1 MSFNLQKRIMKTQVT
16 ILFTIISFLKG
27 YTQTTL
33 IPDPVFEQLL
43 ITKGIDTDG
52 LVNGQML
59 TADAL
64 TVTQLTL
71 GSPQIYVYNI
81 SNLTGIEAFTNLEK
95 LEVYGAD
102 LYNAGLNIVNL
113 NKLNFLALPDC
124 RLKTV
129 DISQNLLLE
138 HIDLSNCCYDVVG
151 NSINNLDLSNNPL
164 VHIVGLRNNPIQS
177 VNLKNNTQTN
187 VLMDLVI
194 EFINLTINYTI
205 CIEVDDEIA
214 AANKQGIYTNWQVI
228 GPSANSTDLFNYI
241 YSENC
246 ALSKPEFDFSSFNI
260 YPNPTTDVLQ
270 IDYDVNEF
278 QIKKLQLFSIDGKKI
293 KEIIN
298 TSTLDISFLNTGNY
312 ILKIETSKGNFS
324 KLIIKK

>member
-1 MSFNLQKRIMKTQVT
+1 MKIYITL
-16 ILFTIISFLKG
+16 LFTISFLKG

-33 IPDPVFEQLL
+33 IPDPVFEQHL

-64 TVTQLTL
+64 AVTQLTL
-71 GSPQIYVYNI
+71 GSPQIYVNNI
-81 SNLTGIEAFTNLEK
+81 SNLAGIEAFTNLEK

-102 LYNAGLNIVNL
+102 LYNTGLNIVNL
-113 NKLNFLALPDC
+113 NKLIFLALPDC

-129 DISQNLLLE
+129 DVSQSLLLE
-138 HIDLSNCCYDVVG
+138 EIYLSNSAVDVGG

-164 VHIVGLRNNPIQS
+164 VHKIGLKNNPIQS

-187 VLMDLVI
+187 VLMDLDI
-194 EFINLTINYTI
+194 EFMNPLTSNYII

-214 AANKQGIYTNWQVI
+214 AINKQGIYTNWQVI
-228 GPSANSTDLFNYI
+228 GPSTNSTDLFNYI
-241 YSENC
+241 YSKNC
-246 ALSKPEFDFSSFNI
+246 ALSKPGFDFSSFKI
-260 YPNPTTDVLQ
+260 YPNPTIDVLQ
-270 IDYDVNEF
+270 IDYDVNKF
-278 QIKKLQLFSIDGKKI
+278 QIKKLQLFSTDGKKL
-293 KEIIN
+293 KEISK
-298 TSTLDISFLNTGNY
+298 TSTLDISFLNAGNY
-312 ILKIETSKGNFS
+312 ILKIETSKGSFS

>member
-1 MSFNLQKRIMKTQVT
+1 MKILVTLLLT
-16 ILFTIISFLKG
+16 ILSFLKG
-27 YTQTTL
+27 HTQTTL

-64 TVTQLTL
+64 AVTQLTL
-71 GSPQIYVYNI
+71 GSQANFVRNI
-81 SNLTGIEAFTNLEK
+81 NSLSGIEAFTNLEK
-95 LEVYGAD
+95 LEVYGAYLFNSGID
-102 LYNAGLNIVNL
+102 ISSLT
-113 NKLNFLALPDC
+113 KLNFLALIHC
-124 RLKTV
+124 
-129 DISQNLLLE
+129 NLLNINITQNIVLE
-138 HIDLSNCCYDVVG
+138 EVYLSNTAIDVGGG
-151 NSINNLDLSNNPL
+151 NAIMNLDLSNNPL
-164 VHIVGLRNNPIQS
+164 VHKVGLRNNSVQS

-187 VLMDLVI
+187 VLMDLDI
-194 EFINLTINYTI
+194 EFMNPLTSNYTI

-214 AANKQGIYTNWQVI
+214 AANKQGIYTNWKVI

-246 ALSKPEFDFSSFNI
+246 ALSKPEFDFSSFKI

-270 IDYDVNEF
+270 IDYDVNKF
-278 QIKKLQLFSIDGKKI
+278 QIKKLQLFSIDGKKL
-293 KEIIN
+293 KEISK

-312 ILKIETSKGNFS
+312 ILKIETNKGSFS
-324 KLIIKK
+324 KLIVKK

>member
-1 MSFNLQKRIMKTQVT
+1 MKIYLTS
-16 ILFTIISFLKG
+16 LFIIFFLKG

-33 IPDPVFEQLL
+33 IPDSAFEQLL

-71 GSPQIYVYNI
+71 GSPQIYVNNI

-95 LEVYGAD
+95 LEVYGAS
-102 LYNAGLNIVNL
+102 LFNSGISTITLT
-113 NKLNFLALPDC
+113 KLNFLALPDC
-124 RLKTV
+124 HLLNIDLT
-129 DISQNLLLE
+129 QNILLE
-138 HIDLSNCCYDVVG
+138 EVYLSNSSFDVAG
-151 NSINNLDLSNNPL
+151 NSITNLDLSNNPL
-164 VHIVGLRNNPIQS
+164 VRVIGLKNNPIQS
-177 VNLKNNTQTN
+177 VNLKNSTQTN
-187 VLMDLVI
+187 VLMDLDI
-194 EFINLTINYTI
+194 EFMNPLTSNYTI

-214 AANKQGIYTNWQVI
+214 AANKQGIYANWQVI
-228 GPSANSTDLFNYI
+228 GPSANSADLFNYI

-246 ALSKPEFDFSSFNI
+246 ALSKPEFDFSSFNV

-270 IDYDVNEF
+270 IDYDVNKF

-293 KEIIN
+293 KEISN

-312 ILKIETSKGNFS
+312 ILKIETNKGSFS

>member
-1 MSFNLQKRIMKTQVT
+1 MKIYLTS
-16 ILFTIISFLKG
+16 LFIIFFLKG

-33 IPDPVFEQLL
+33 IPDSAFEQLL

-71 GSPQIYVYNI
+71 GSPQIYVNNI

-95 LEVYGAD
+95 LEVYGAS
-102 LYNAGLNIVNL
+102 LFNSGIRTITLT
-113 NKLNFLALPDC
+113 KLNFLALPDC
-124 RLKTV
+124 HLLNIDLT
-129 DISQNLLLE
+129 QNILLE
-138 HIDLSNCCYDVVG
+138 EVYLSNSSFDVAG
-151 NSINNLDLSNNPL
+151 NSITNLDLSNNPL
-164 VHIVGLRNNPIQS
+164 VRVIGLKNNPIQS
-177 VNLKNNTQTN
+177 VNLKNSTQTN
-187 VLMDLVI
+187 VLMDLDI
-194 EFINLTINYTI
+194 EFMNPLTSNYTI

-214 AANKQGIYTNWQVI
+214 AANKQGIYANWQVI
-228 GPSANSTDLFNYI
+228 GPSANSADLFNYI

-246 ALSKPEFDFSSFNI
+246 ALSKPEFDFSSFNV

-270 IDYDVNEF
+270 IDYDVNKF

-293 KEIIN
+293 KEISN

-312 ILKIETSKGNFS
+312 ILKIETNKGSFS

>member
-1 MSFNLQKRIMKTQVT
+1 MKIQVT
-16 ILFTIISFLKG
+16 LLLTIVSFLKG

-33 IPDPVFEQLL
+33 IPDPAFEQLL

-71 GSPQIYVYNI
+71 GSETNWVTNI
-81 SNLTGIEAFTNLEK
+81 NNLSGIEAFTNLEK
-95 LEVYGAD
+95 LEVYGAN

-129 DISQNLLLE
+129 DVSQNLLLE
-138 HIDLSNCCYDVVG
+138 EIYLSNSAVDVGG
-151 NSINNLDLSNNPL
+151 NVIINLDLSNNPL
-164 VHIVGLRNNPIQS
+164 VRAIGLKNNYIQS

-194 EFINLTINYTI
+194 EFMNPLTSNYTI
-205 CIEVDDEIA
+205 CIEVDDEVTA
-214 AANKQGIYTNWQVI
+214 NNKQGIYTNWQVI
-228 GPSANSTDLFNYI
+228 GPSTNSTDLFNYI

-246 ALSKPEFDFSSFNI
+246 ALSQPEFDFSSFNI

-270 IDYDVNEF
+270 IDYDLNKF
-278 QIKKLQLFSIDGKKI
+278 QIKKLQLFSIDGKKL
-293 KEIIN
+293 KEFSN
-298 TSTLDISFLNTGNY
+298 TSALNINFLSAGNY
-312 ILKIETSKGNFS
+312 ILKIETNKGSFS